1 MCVTIGKSP
10 NNKTTPF
17 SVYDFLKHLESV
29 LGLTDP
35 LKYQYRIK
43 MLLDSLEHAGILV
56 AMGQS
61 NFVTAPNH
69 YYFMKEFT
77 EQEKKG
83 TLWLAP
89 ALGPEFLIYYYKK
102 NLVHILG
109 STKEGDE
116 HAGTGLILDETTIL
130 TCAHVINDM
139 TLYETQ
145 IIQGMERSISKTLT
159 HESIDIGIIKLTEGE
174 YFPVPSIAF
183 RSPTEAE
190 KVYTIGFP
198 RIPLSR
204 DPAIIIQSGEVASEY
219 IKTIYNDEI
228 FLYSA
233 IARPGNSGGPIISSS
248 GHVVG
253 IVTHDLSYKD
263 FSDAPFYAGIP
274 TSIIEKGL
282 LEISPEIK
290 LPIENYD

>member
-1 MCVTIGKSP
+1 MPKYSKLAPFRIDEKLIFAKQACIFFSPIQYEAMCVTIGKSP

-89 ALGPEFLIYYYKK
+89 ALGPEFLIY
-102 NLVHILG
+102 
-109 STKEGDE
+109 
-116 HAGTGLILDETTIL
+116 
-130 TCAHVINDM
+130 
-139 TLYETQ
+139 
-145 IIQGMERSISKTLT
+145 
-159 HESIDIGIIKLTEGE
+159 
-174 YFPVPSIAF
+174 
-183 RSPTEAE
+183 
-190 KVYTIGFP
+190 
-198 RIPLSR
+198 
-204 DPAIIIQSGEVASEY
+204 
-219 IKTIYNDEI
+219 
-228 FLYSA
+228 
-233 IARPGNSGGPIISSS
+233 
-248 GHVVG
+248 
-253 IVTHDLSYKD
+253 
-263 FSDAPFYAGIP
+263 
-274 TSIIEKGL
+274 
-282 LEISPEIK
+282 
-290 LPIENYD
+290 